1 MTSDGFFD
9 VTSVVL
15 AVKDILFTIVGNK
28 AVVLAEVER
37 RVLRRNTL
45 YSMNGTEVYMFVFA
59 TRLVVT

>member
-45 YSMNGTEVYMFVFA
+45 YSMKGTEVYMFVFA